1 MSNPVFE
8 DSFAVYV
15 DNEIGN
21 ELITAVA
28 GPAGSAFLR
37 LPTGVTIEVD
47 YAQPE
52 QLIALYVEPHAAPSL
67 LATLIGDERA
77 QVVARFTPR
86 EDGRPYRLP
95 DRRIADFFDDRTND
109 AALLVDEDERERE
122 HERERLQSLPLSLR
136 NSRNAYET
144 GLLGRLAVLQT
155 VAMDP
160 AMSDLAQATA
170 SLEFAA
176 SVSSG
181 ELLRIPGLAELLEP
195 SVERAGEL
203 LAGVRTEMRALVQEQ
218 PHLADQLHKLCAR
231 FGTTNDGCASAARLL
246 AEARRSRD
254 GSAPSWHEAG
264 RRYAPAAPPDGL
276 LAMRSRPHADAMA
289 AIPAPELA
297 ASLRSVPD
305 HTVSLAYGGRLTV
318 RSMRPRPD
326 EWLRVLHA
334 STLALVALAPL
345 LEDDDGDWGAEA
357 LIPTDLGLA
366 DIALEITP
374 TPLPTESMLVRTREA
389 IRLGRDAVLTSAR
402 GNAFRTRELWRLT
415 AAAWEE
421 VGDETRSRLA
431 REYSMQSPK
440 SRRSNS
446 LAEQMR

>member
-1 MSNPVFE
+1 MRRRPQM
-8 DSFAVYV
+8 DSP
-15 DNEIGN
+15 DD
-21 ELITAVA
+21 
-28 GPAGSAFLR
+28 LR
-37 LPTGVTIEVD
+37 G
-47 YAQPE
+47 A
-52 QLIALYVEPHAAPSL
+52 
-67 LATLIGDERA
+67 
-77 QVVARFTPR
+77 
-86 EDGRPYRLP
+86 
-95 DRRIADFFDDRTND
+95 
-109 AALLVDEDERERE
+109 
-122 HERERLQSLPLSLR
+122 ERLVAHSLS
-136 NSRNAYET
+136 
-144 GLLGRLAVLQT
+144 
-155 VAMDP
+155 P
-160 AMSDLAQATA
+160 A
-170 SLEFAA
+170 
-176 SVSSG
+176 
-181 ELLRIPGLAELLEP
+181 R
-195 SVERAGEL
+195 
-203 LAGVRTEMRALVQEQ
+203 
-218 PHLADQLHKLCAR
+218 
-231 FGTTNDGCASAARLL
+231 
-246 AEARRSRD
+246 
-254 GSAPSWHEAG
+254 
-264 RRYAPAAPPDGL
+264 
-276 LAMRSRPHADAMA
+276 
-289 AIPAPELA
+289 PAPELA

-366 DIALEITP
+366 DIALEITT

-389 IRLGRDAVLTSAR
+389 IRLGRDAVLASAR